1 MRCRLSFRSGP
12 LSGTTH
18 RCDRLAR
25 YRPRRGHAITPAL
38 VVVAILAAI
47 ALTLISTVGLR
58 TRGAYDAVNYHEKVI
73 RTFAAQWPTPD
84 LRDYLSATAPGYHL
98 VLAGTTRLILGPE
111 LHPTAPLTSDATP
124 PEVPAQRRVMQRLGL
139 CFSLALVGILTWWI
153 ARRLTAPAA
162 NSIPPSDPAPT
173 LTAIT
178 LGLIFAASPYVTQSA
193 VWLLPDNAG
202 WLCVCVVLL
211 LALHTPRSSLGRWLL
226 LGAMGLGVLAAVWTR
241 QIHLWTAGLLW
252 ASAWLMATLPPSP
265 STAPDDAPLLS
276 LRDLLPRSPDAW
288 PRLMALLAMGIIV
301 TLPAFAS
308 VWWLYQHWGQML
320 SPPTFKAWY
329 RTGALQLGTSA
340 FMLTLIAAWSVPLV
354 GLWWPGARRA
364 WTRHRLALSLA
375 AALGLIL
382 GILGPT
388 IPGVIHGRFG
398 AIWSVLALGPNL
410 ADRSILLAL
419 GSMAG
424 AMVVVCWMAAMPR
437 RERWIMLAALVAFA
451 ASQTANQQ
459 LWQRY
464 HDPMVLLWL
473 VIAATLS
480 LATLGWAGARVAP
493 PAPSLALMARLGP
506 MLLIAALVAWSAISI
521 ADDTPVLDEG
531 FTLNNV
537 QIPPHLR
544 TPK

>member
-1 MRCRLSFRSGP
+1 
-12 LSGTTH
+12 
-18 RCDRLAR
+18 
-25 YRPRRGHAITPAL
+25 
-38 VVVAILAAI
+38 VVVTILAAI

-73 RTFAAQWPTPD
+73 RTFATQWPNPD

-98 VLAGTTRLILGPE
+98 ALAGATRLLLGPD
-111 LHPTAPLTSDATP
+111 LHATAPLTSAATP
-124 PEVPAQRRVMQRLGL
+124 PQVPAQRRVMQRLGL
-139 CFSLALVGILTWWI
+139 CFTLALVSILTYWI
-153 ARRLTAPAA
+153 ARRLASSTA
-162 NSIPPSDPAPT
+162 SSTDPAPT

-211 LALHTPRSSLGRWLL
+211 LALQTPRSSLGRWLL
-226 LGAMGLGVLAAVWTR
+226 LGAMGLGVLAAVWAR

-252 ASAWLMATLPPSP
+252 ASAWLMATLPATPSP
-265 STAPDDAPLLS
+265 TPAPDGAPLLS
-276 LRDLLPRSPDAW
+276 PRDLLPHSAAAW
-288 PRLMALLAMGIIV
+288 PRLAALLAIAILV

-320 SPPTFKAWY
+320 APPTFRAWY

-354 GLWWPGARRA
+354 GLWWPGARRV
-364 WTRHRLALSLA
+364 WTHHRLALFLA
-375 AALGLIL
+375 AALGLTL
-382 GILGPT
+382 GLIGPT

-398 AIWSVLALGPNL
+398 AIWSLLALGPNL
-410 ADRSILLAL
+410 ADRSLLLAL
-419 GSMAG
+419 GSMLG
-424 AMVVVCWMAAMPR
+424 AMVVVCWLAAMPR
-437 RERWIMLAALVAFA
+437 RERWIMLAALSAFA

-473 VIAATLS
+473 VIASTLS
-480 LATLGWAGARVAP
+480 LATLGWAGTRLAP
-493 PAPSLALMARLGP
+493 PRPIVTLLARLGP
-506 MLLIAALVAWSAISI
+506 MLLIAALIAWSATSI